1 MRLVC
6 PNCGATYEVPDDVIP
21 DGGRDVQC
29 SNCSNTWFQL
39 PAGAELAEDPNLSA
53 SIPEASVDVPA
64 APAPQEEDTAEH
76 YDEDYEDDIEDPAPQ
91 EGLAPKPTMSPE
103 AEEILRQEAEYAA
116 QMRASNTTDF
126 ETQPDLGLDT
136 AETAR
141 EAQVRDRLSRLKG
154 IEPEEIAAVG
164 ATAVAAAGAQ
174 TESRRDLLPDIE
186 EINSTLN
193 STDRSHEEEDGSYVP
208 QEAEDARRKGFR
220 RGFLGVLLIFAILI
234 GLYLFAPQLKSA
246 IPALSGILDS
256 YTSVIDGLRLQLDG
270 LLGVIG
276 GWANGLMEQATD
288 AVNGTD
294 GAGDP
299 Q

>member
-39 PAGAELAEDPNLSA
+39 PAGAELEEDPNLSA
-53 SIPEASVDVPA
+53 SVPEPSVDVPPEPA
-64 APAPQEEDTAEH
+64 APESFSD
-76 YDEDYEDDIEDPAPQ
+76 DGYEDDDFEDDAPVSAQ
-91 EGLAPKPTMSPE
+91 ATPPKPTMSPE
-103 AEEILRQEAEYAA
+103 AEDILRQEAEYAA
-116 QMRASNTTDF
+116 QMRASDTADF
-126 ETQPDLGLDT
+126 ETQPDLGLDI
-136 AETAR
+136 AETPR

-164 ATAVAAAGAQ
+164 ATAVAAADGQ
-174 TESRRDLLPDIE
+174 SGSRRDLLPDIE

-193 STDRSHEEEDGSYVP
+193 SADVVESETGSHEP
-208 QEAEDARRKGFR
+208 QKAEDARRKGFR
-220 RGFLGVLLIFAILI
+220 RGFVGVLLIFAILI
-234 GLYLFAPQLKSA
+234 LLYLFAPQIKA
-246 IPALSGILDS
+246 AVPALGGVLDS
-256 YTSVIDGLRLQLDG
+256 YTALIDGLRLQLDG
-270 LLGVIG
+270 ILSVVG

-288 AVNGTD
+288 AVNGAETP
-294 GAGDP
+294 ADP